1 MRTRETLKAA
11 EARLLAVGVPDA
23 RLDAEYL
30 LAEALQT
37 PRLSLLLDRD
47 REIAPGEAA
56 AFEDMLLRR
65 EKREPLQ
72 YILGTQPFMG
82 LLLHTDERALIPRN
96 DTETL
101 CEKALERIPPRG
113 RVLDLCTGSGALA
126 IAMGKIRPDA
136 LVTACDLSESAL
148 SLARENAARLDVRV
162 RFLQG
167 DLFQPAAG
175 ETFHVIVSNPP
186 YIPDGMRGK
195 LQEEVEREPGMAL
208 FAGPDGLDFYRRI
221 ALEAPAHLEKD
232 GWLLMEIG
240 DGQADAVR
248 ELLRD
253 RFEKIGLFNDLNGLP
268 RVVQGQKKG

>member
-1 MRTRETLKAA
+1 MRIRETLKAA
-11 EARLLAVGVPDA
+11 EARLLAAGVPDA

-56 AFEDMLLRR
+56 AFGNMLLRR

-101 CEKALERIPPRG
+101 CEKALERILPRG

-186 YIPDGMRGK
+186 YIPEGMRGK
-195 LQEEVEREPGMAL
+195 LQKEVEREPGMAL

-221 ALEAPAHLEKD
+221 ALEAPAYLEKD

-253 RFEKIGLFNDLNGLP
+253 RFERIELFNDLNGLP
-268 RVVQGQKKG
+268 RMVQGQKKG